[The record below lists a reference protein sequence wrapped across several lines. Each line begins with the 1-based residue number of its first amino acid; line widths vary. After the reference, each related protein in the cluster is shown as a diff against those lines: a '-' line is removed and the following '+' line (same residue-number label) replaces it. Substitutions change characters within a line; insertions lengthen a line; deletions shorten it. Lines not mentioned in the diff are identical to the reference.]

1 MSNKRSGTESMIGNG
16 YGEDVVASDDKEEE
30 VVVVEVEEVEEG
42 DISAD
47 LNSDFPSLGA
57 AMKVPYDGSDAEEG
71 EVGRGRYQIE
81 QKRSILVGRG
91 G

>member
-1 MSNKRSGTESMIGNG
+1 MGGQL
-16 YGEDVVASDDKEEE
+16 DDAEEE
-30 VVVVEVEEVEEG
+30 FEEEEEEEVVVEVEEG
-42 DISAD
+42 DLSAD
-47 LNSDFPSLGA
+47 LNSDFPSLGY
-57 AMKVPYDGSDAEEG
+57 AMTVLYDGSDAEEG